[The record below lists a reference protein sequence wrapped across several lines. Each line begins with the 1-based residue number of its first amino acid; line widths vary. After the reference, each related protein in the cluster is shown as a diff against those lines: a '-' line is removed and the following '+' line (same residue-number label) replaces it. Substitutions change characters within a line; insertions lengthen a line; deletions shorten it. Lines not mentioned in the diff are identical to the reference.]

1 MCTAEAGFAL
11 KVVSAVADHNAKKEQ
26 AYRTSVSN
34 FHAKNAASAAL
45 FDDYGQIDQ
54 SKINGH
60 DLPLILVNFLIKN

>member
-34 FHAKNAASAAL
+34 FHL
-45 FDDYGQIDQ
+45 
-54 SKINGH
+54 
-60 DLPLILVNFLIKN
+60 